1 MKNKS
6 PEQTDNGFIIGID
19 VSKESLDACLIVS
32 STGNQ
37 EFITVGNTSQ
47 GYQKM
52 KRWIRKYSDDDPATS
67 LYCLEHTGIY
77 TRNLVK
83 YLLSRGYKVW
93 VESSLQIKRSMGLVR
108 GKSDKIDAYRIA
120 RYAMLHQR
128 EAKLVR
134 MTGSSMDRLSYLMR
148 MRSRLL
154 KSQSSHQQA
163 INEMAHFDKK
173 AGKEME
179 RMSRAALNGIKKSLE
194 KTNAKMLEIVD
205 IDKEVRA
212 LYELIT
218 SVKSVGQVL
227 ALDLIVYTH
236 GFTRMLDGRK
246 LACYC
251 GVAPFE
257 YRSGTSIHGSPGT
270 SKFANRI
277 LKAHLHMAAINAI
290 RHHAELREY
299 YKRKLEAGK
308 GKMSAINAV
317 RNKLLHRVV
326 AVVKRGTPY
335 VEKL

>member
-6 PEQTDNGFIIGID
+6 TVQADYEIIVGID
-19 VSKESLDACLIVS
+19 VSKESLDACLLVA
-32 STGNQ
+32 STGKT

-52 KRWIRKYSDDDPATS
+52 KRWIRKYSDDNPTTT

-93 VESSLQIKRSMGLVR
+93 VESSLQIKKSMGLVR

-120 RYAMLHQR
+120 RYALLHQH
-128 EAKLVR
+128 EARLAR
-134 MTGSSMDRLSYLMR
+134 MTRPSMDRLSYLMR
-148 MRSRLL
+148 MRGRLL
-154 KSQSSHQQA
+154 KSQSAHQQA
-163 INEMAHFDKK
+163 INEMTHFDKK
-173 AGKEME
+173 AGKEMA
-179 RMSRAALNGIKKSLE
+179 RMSRDALNGIKKSLE
-194 KTNAKMLEIVD
+194 KIDVKMLEIVD

-212 LYELIT
+212 LYQLIT

-227 ALDLIVYTH
+227 ALDLIVYTQ

-257 YRSGTSIHGSPGT
+257 YRSGTSIRRSPGT

-277 LKAHLHMAAINAI
+277 VKAHLHMAAINAI
-290 RHHAELREY
+290 RHHAELRDY
-299 YKRKLEAGK
+299 YKRKLEEGK